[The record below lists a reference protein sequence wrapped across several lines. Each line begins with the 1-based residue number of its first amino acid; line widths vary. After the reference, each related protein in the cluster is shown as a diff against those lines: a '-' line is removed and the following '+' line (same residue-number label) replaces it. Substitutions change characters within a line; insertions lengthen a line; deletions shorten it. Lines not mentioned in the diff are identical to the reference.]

1 MFSLRISFISKGMK
15 VEREATK
22 TINQCKHRL
31 YLMHCPYDAVMYM
44 NSSILKQWMTCSTN
58 ATTSCLFFVF

>member
-1 MFSLRISFISKGMK
+1 ME

-44 NSSILKQWMTCSTN
+44 NSFILKQWMTCSTN
-58 ATTSCLFFVF
+58 AATSCLFFVF